1 MLPQGAWVEAAAT
14 VNKNVTT
21 HVTTRPVIELKDG
34 LGKCASVGIRR
45 MKRLGVKSQQ
55 KTMRGRGTDGRQRC
69 SGSDHEPYAQ
79 TELNY
84 EAKREPN
91 EPSARRKIEA
101 SKAPARDNRNRS
113 FE

>member
-1 MLPQGAWVEAAAT
+1 
-14 VNKNVTT
+14 
-21 HVTTRPVIELKDG
+21 
-34 LGKCASVGIRR
+34 
-45 MKRLGVKSQQ
+45 MKRLGAKSQQ
-55 KTMRGRGTDGRQRC
+55 KTMRGRGTDGLQRC

-79 TELNY
+79 TDHNY

-113 FE
+113 FECLNEKEEKQESKKPKAKSAMARARELVR